1 MKYFI
6 TSDIHSFYDEFIE
19 ALKRAGYDK
28 NNKDH
33 TLIICGD
40 IFDRGTKPLE
50 IYEFLKSINRENRIL
65 IRGNHESLLKDL
77 LKKKYPDDYDYHN
90 GTVDTL
96 AYLAKEPN
104 EDDFRLQFFS
114 NDFSMDTYYELKEKR
129 NRKLFNCKKAK
140 EIVKWIESDEW
151 VNYFETEKFIFVHS
165 WVPLTKKMVEDESG
179 FLSREIEYDE
189 NWRNADDKA
198 WDEAKW
204 GCPWKNELKKLNKTG
219 KTIVCGHWHAGD
231 FWNHLEYEN
240 DLDKWLDVSTDDP
253 IFHSDKFPDLIGLDA
268 CTALTNGVNVM
279 VMENDDLQFF
289 NHNASVEK

>member
-50 IYEFLKSINRENRIL
+50 IYEFLKSINKENRIL

-104 EDDFRLQFFS
+104 EDDFRFQFFS
-114 NDFSMDTYYELKEKR
+114 NDFSMDSYYEAKEKR
-129 NRKLFNCKKAK
+129 NKKLFNCRKTK
-140 EIVKWIESDEW
+140 EIVKWIDSDEW
-151 VNYFETEKFIFVHS
+151 VNYYETEKYIFVHS
-165 WVPLTKKMVEDESG
+165 WVL
-179 FLSREIEYDE
+179 
-189 NWRNADDKA
+189 
-198 WDEAKW
+198 
-204 GCPWKNELKKLNKTG
+204 
-219 KTIVCGHWHAGD
+219 
-231 FWNHLEYEN
+231 
-240 DLDKWLDVSTDDP
+240 
-253 IFHSDKFPDLIGLDA
+253 
-268 CTALTNGVNVM
+268 
-279 VMENDDLQFF
+279 
-289 NHNASVEK
+289 